1 MNRYILTP
9 LLCLILAAGCTQE
22 IKPEEIEPGIL
33 TVRASAT
40 VKLSG
45 ISFPWFASSDRI
57 GVYARKSD
65 SGEITVRNA
74 CLAAYSSTTTSLFKP
89 LSDAS
94 RIELSDSDRLDL
106 GLYYPFRTSC
116 DKPESLPLSVPSEQT
131 ITPGREPSFKQDNI
145 FTCTIPAVG
154 AMESPLETE
163 LLPAAAYLRISISSS
178 SPAYFSSFR
187 LEGSRGSVLAFTEG
201 SFDLFTGAID
211 SGEETYDTIGL
222 SSETSVTVTSSPLE
236 IYVKVNPGFSG
247 DKLTFIG
254 TMGKAELTLAEF
266 EVPEGGFKSGECS
279 LYDVRITG
287 EFEMPGDLSK
297 NGTANCYIVT
307 EAASEYSFDA
317 TVKGNGSNGISWTF
331 DGTPVNK
338 DFQAAISPAS
348 AALLWYSNPEEN
360 ESLSPVVAS
369 SVSFDPSSGR
379 ISFRTP
385 ESFVEGNAV
394 IAAFDASGNILWS
407 WNIWAVEGWDSQ
419 ASAKTAGRYVFMDR
433 NLGAVAGADAD
444 VSDVRTAAKAIGNYY
459 QWGRKDPFPAARTYT
474 DSYKVEEGWGLYA
487 WTPLEAYKVSG
498 NKIFS
503 TDRTANGRMLGSTL
517 GSGYTLED
525 AVEESARY
533 PHKWMFSGNSDTV
546 FPQYSWFTA
555 EGQFEART
563 LLERMEWR
571 YLWGS
576 TDNVSNVKTVYDPCP
591 PGWKVPTADAFVPVL
606 NNVKP
611 SDGGHGIIS
620 SGYGLYF
627 PYGGQRKAGF
637 GGSVIVSAEDIMVA
651 SASVAGSLY
660 PIRAS
665 RSSSSAGSYGTCITS
680 SNSYAGAGLQVRCVK
695 EDVASVAAPHGRQ
708 TGHRAALM
716 GDSITRTWRDRGRK
730 EFFTENDYLN
740 KGVDGTTTTNMLNRF
755 YADIVSDDPQLVVIT
770 AGTNDLAQND
780 AWGSAWNQCNY
791 VSREE
796 LLANVALMAA
806 IAEDLCGE
814 VIIGSICP
822 SRDMWWKPDE
832 WKAVYNGDWIAEKIV
847 ETNKLLKAWA
857 ETHGYAWADYHS
869 ALKDDED
876 NLKDEYCWVLGTN
889 PDGSLNLDRVHPN
902 ADAFLIMESILKPL
916 IDGKLFDPDEG
927 KPGSGNIDDLDK
939 EEWK

>member
-1 MNRYILTP
+1 MKRTIYTAI
-9 LLCLILAAGCTQE
+9 LCLVLAAGCTREMQ
-22 IKPEEIEPGIL
+22 PEEIEPGIL

-40 VKLSG
+40 VRLSG
-45 ISFPWFASSDRI
+45 VSFSWFASSDRI
-57 GVYARKSD
+57 GVYAKKSD
-65 SGEITVRNA
+65 NGQITVRNA
-74 CLAAYSSTTTSLFKP
+74 CLSAFSSTATALFKP

-94 RIELSDSDRLDL
+94 EVELSDDAKLDI
-106 GLYYPFRTSC
+106 GLYYPFRTSV
-116 DKPESLPLSVPSEQT
+116 DNPDALPLSIPAEQSLAPGSVPD
-131 ITPGREPSFKQDNI
+131 FKKDNI
-145 FTCTIPAVG
+145 FVSRENGVG
-154 AMESPLETE
+154 ALEAPLQVE
-163 LLPAAAYLRISISSS
+163 LLPAASYLKISLSSE
-178 SPAYFSSFR
+178 SPVYFSSLR
-187 LEGSRGSVLAFTEG
+187 LEAESGSALAFSDG
-201 SFDLFTGAID
+201 SYNLFTGEISTGEDTAGAI
-211 SGEETYDTIGL
+211 TL
-222 SSETSVTVTSSPLE
+222 TSAASLTVTSTATD
-236 IYVKVNPGFSG
+236 IFVKVNPGFPG
-247 DKLTFIG
+247 NKLLLYG
-254 TMGKAELTLAEF
+254 TMGRDDLLIAEL
-266 EVPEGGFKSGECS
+266 EVPQGGFKSGECS
-279 LYDVRITG
+279 QYNAKITG
-287 EFEMPGDLSK
+287 EFELPGDLSK

-317 TVKGNGSNGISWTF
+317 TVKGNGSSGISWNF
-331 DGTPVNK
+331 DGSPVNK
-338 DFQAAISPAS
+338 DFRPSITPAS
-348 AALLWYSNPEEN
+348 AALLWYSNPQDD

-385 ESFVEGNAV
+385 EAFVDGNAV

-407 WNIWAVEGWDSQ
+407 WNIWAVEGWDCQ
-419 ASAKTAGRYVFMDR
+419 AGAKAAGRYVFMDR
-433 NLGAVAGADAD
+433 NLGAVAGAQAD
-444 VSDVRTAAKAIGNYY
+444 VSDARAAAKAIGNYY

-474 DSYKVEEGWGLYA
+474 DGYKVEEGWGLYA
-487 WTPLEAYKVSG
+487 WTPLEGYKVSG

-517 GSGYTLED
+517 GSGYVLED

-533 PHKWMFSGNSDTV
+533 PHKWMFGGSSDSV

-555 EGQFEART
+555 DGQFSSKT

-606 NNVKP
+606 NNVQP
-611 SDGGHGIIS
+611 SEGGHGIIS
-620 SGYGLYF
+620 SDYGLYF

-637 GGSVIVSAEDIMVA
+637 GGSVIVNNEDIMLA

-660 PIRAS
+660 PIRAC
-665 RSSSSAGSYGTCITS
+665 RSSSSSGTFGGCITS
-680 SNSYAGAGLQVRCVK
+680 SNSYSGAGLQIRCVR
-695 EDVASVAAPHGRQ
+695 EEVSASAAPVGKQ

-730 EFFTENDYLN
+730 EFFTENNYLN
-740 KGVDGTTTTNMLNRF
+740 KGIDGTTTTNMLNRF

-780 AWGSAWNQCNY
+780 GWGSAWDQCNY

-822 SRDMWWKPDE
+822 SRDMWWKPEE
-832 WKAVYNGDWIAEKIV
+832 WKAVYNGDWIAQKIV

-857 ETHGYAWADYHS
+857 QAHGYGWADYHS

-876 NLKDEYCWVLGTN
+876 NLKDEYCWVFGTN
-889 PDGSLNLDRVHPN
+889 PDGSKDLDHVHPN

-916 IDGKLFDPDEG
+916 IDGKLYDPNEG